1 MTHAPL
7 PLLRAGAVILLRPG
21 GRIQVGF
28 DPDRAVIID
37 PPAHVAPDRLTALL
51 RSLTGPQTSEDT
63 AARAAAAGLSVDEIR
78 ELLDQ
83 LVDAGIAHHSRAVL
97 TPMRIRV
104 HGAGPLADAVTTA
117 LSGPEFSVRQSVRRP
132 RLFDGEVDP
141 ITHED
146 RMVTWATDLVILT
159 DFLAHDPWLVSSL
172 MRHRIPHLMVR
183 LRDGTGVIG
192 PMVLPGLS
200 SCLHCADHHR
210 RDRDR
215 DWPIV
220 SAQLLGQSGWA
231 GSATIA
237 GTAAIVQGE
246 VEHIAAATRPDR
258 RETGD
263 LPAPASLDAT
273 IEFRADPSALVIR
286 GWSPHPLCG
295 CRLPE

>member
-1 MTHAPL
+1 MTLAPL
-7 PLLRAGAVILLRPG
+7 PMLRAGAVILLRPG
-21 GRIQVGF
+21 GRIQVGH
-28 DPDRAVIID
+28 DPDRAVIIE
-37 PPAHVAPDRLTALL
+37 PPAHVVPDRLAALL
-51 RSLTGPQTSEDT
+51 RSLTGPQTPQDT
-63 AARAAAAGLSVDEIR
+63 ADRAAAAGLTADEVR
-78 ELLDQ
+78 ELLDA
-83 LVDAGIAHHSRAVL
+83 LVEAGTAHHGRSAI
-97 TPMRIRV
+97 TPMQIRI
-104 HGAGPLADAVTTA
+104 HGSGPLADATASA
-117 LSGPEFSVRQSVRRP
+117 LSRPEFSVVQSVRRP
-132 RLFDGEVDP
+132 RLFDGDVDP

-220 SAQLLGQSGWA
+220 SAQLLGLSGWA

-237 GTAAIVQGE
+237 GTAAIVQAE
-246 VEHIAAATRPDR
+246 VEHVAAATRPDR
-258 RETGD
+258 RTGT
-263 LPAPASLDAT
+263 LGAPTSLDAT
-273 IEFRADPSALVIR
+273 IEFRADPSSLLIR

-295 CRLPE
+295 CRLPQ